1 MATHAL
7 TADRRSFL
15 AAAPMLAAVATIP
28 ITANASPGR
37 PWDVAMKRLLDAD
50 AACKAY
56 DARVFTPY
64 YDRELAF
71 EASRGIVHGI
81 PGYFDK
87 RADLLVQHPS
97 YRTPEPI
104 HDEYE
109 RLSEAYCA
117 EMDALMALPAPDLPA
132 LKWKLDHIIEPG
144 SSGCTPSW
152 SRAFVE
158 QTTSDY
164 QRLLGD
170 A

>member
-1 MATHAL
+1 MASNAL
-7 TADRRSFL
+7 TTDRRSFL
-15 AAAPMLAAVATIP
+15 VAAPLAAAAVTIP
-28 ITANASPGR
+28 TMSFASAR

-71 EASRGIVHGI
+71 EKARGIVLGI

-87 RADLLVQHPS
+87 RADLLVQHPN

-117 EMDALMALPAPDLPA
+117 EMGALMALPAPDLPA

-144 SSGCTPSW
+144 SSGSTPSW
-152 SRAFVE
+152 SRDYVL